1 MEILGLL
8 DHLESL
14 VLDGTKIPFTKKIMV
29 DEEKILA
36 VIDKIR
42 LVTQGGTDFAKKV
55 IGRSEEGSSR
65 SEETQLEQVE
75 NERRPQSESKA
86 VEVIEQAY
94 KMAKEIRDGA
104 DKYADE
110 VLANLEATSTRIL
123 RTVKAGRDRLDKTT
137 QAVGEK

>member
-1 MEILGLL
+1 MEVLGLL

-14 VLDGTKIPFTKKIMV
+14 VLDSAKIPFSKKIMV
-29 DEEKILA
+29 DEDKLLA

-42 LVTQGGTDFAKKV
+42 MVLQGGGDFARKA
-55 IGRSEEGSSR
+55 IGKSEEPAAPG
-65 SEETQLEQVE
+65 EQTIE
-75 NERRPQSESKA
+75 AAEAERRPPAESKA
-86 VEVIEQAY
+86 VEVMEQAY

-123 RTVKAGRDRLDKTT
+123 RTVKAGRERLEKTT
-137 QAVGEK
+137 QAVGDK